1 MEYALLDSMRRRF
14 VTISKLIAYLEH
26 GAPPPQDHTTEL
38 PADVQF
44 LIARK
49 LLYKDIYSLSRTS
62 KEWNLFDEKYNVM
75 WATLYRIIFPLD
87 IPLTYP
93 RGPVLWCHL
102 FHYQGAN
109 VIERI
114 GVQKFFRA
122 RFNSD
127 AAKCVKFKNFGGKSK
142 RAQVT
147 AKEINDAWDTLMKT
161 RPLEPVNAKGRAPMR
176 LVDVGPAA
184 EGMLVGTVI
193 ELNSIINPVRDTPL
207 SFGFAEFIGDK
218 ATTRG
223 PIKWH
228 AIE

>member
-1 MEYALLDSMRRRF
+1 VR
-14 VTISKLIAYLEH
+14 
-26 GAPPPQDHTTEL
+26 
-38 PADVQF
+38 F
-44 LIARK
+44 LIARR
-49 LLYKDIYSLSRTS
+49 LPYKDIYSLSQAS
-62 KEWNLFDEKYNVM
+62 KEWNLFNEKYNVM
-75 WATLYRIIFPLD
+75 WATLYRSIFPLD

-102 FHYQGAN
+102 FLYQGAN

-114 GVQKFFRA
+114 GVQKFFRP

-161 RPLEPVNAKGRAPMR
+161 RPLEPVNANGRAPIR

-184 EGMLVGTVI
+184 TLRGTVI

-207 SFGFAEFIGDK
+207 SFGFVEFIGDE

-223 PIKWH
+223 PIKWR